1 MPAESTPELKTELRA
16 EPGTEQG
23 NTPGDQRDYLWLNL
37 STLPYFRA
45 LMRSVEARFYRDI
58 ELTSPVLD
66 IGCGDGHFAS
76 VAFRE
81 RLDTGI
87 DPWEAPIREAVQWD
101 AYNLLVRGDAG
112 VMPFPAEHFA
122 SAVSNSVLEHIPHL
136 EEVLIETARV
146 LKPGALFVF
155 CVPNDR
161 FLTSL
166 SIGRALDRLGLKPL
180 GDSYRTF
187 FNRISRHYHCD
198 DAHIWEERLERC
210 GFQIETYWH
219 YYQPEAM
226 RVSEWGHYLG
236 APALV
241 TRKLTGK
248 WVLFPTRHNP
258 FLRFLESKLRPY
270 YESEIFAHENGNRL
284 PSLGEAEPGKLQA
297 SEGVCT
303 FYITRK
309 KS

>member
-1 MPAESTPELKTELRA
+1 MT
-16 EPGTEQG
+16 PGTEHRTEPGAEQA
-23 NTPGDQRDYLWLNL
+23 NTPSDRRDYLWLNL

-45 LMRSVEARFYRDI
+45 LMRSVEASFYRDI

-76 VAFRE
+76 VAFRQ

-87 DPWEAPIREAVQWD
+87 DPWEAPIREAIQWD
-101 AYNLLVRGDAG
+101 AYNSLVQGDAG
-112 VMPFPAEHFA
+112 VMPFPAEYFA

-136 EEVLIETARV
+136 EKVLMDTARV

-161 FLTSL
+161 FLASL
-166 SIGRALDRLGLKPL
+166 SIGRSLDRLGLTPL
-180 GDSYRTF
+180 GNSYRAF

-198 DAHIWEERLERC
+198 DPQVWEERLERC
-210 GFQIETYWH
+210 GFEIETYWH

-236 APALV
+236 SPALV

-248 WVLFPTRHNP
+248 WILFPTRRNP
-258 FLRFLESKLRPY
+258 FMRFLESKLRPY
-270 YESEIFAHENGNRL
+270 YEREVPDREIGEHFY
-284 PSLGEAEPGKLQA
+284 SLRDDLHREIEPGEGGDG
-297 SEGVCT
+297 EGVCT

-309 KS
+309 KT